1 MLSSRGCWTISLKFP
16 LKCDWVISFTAKDL
30 SSEVGLQ
37 ENILRLRELVNIIS
51 RQQVVAP
58 EQTLRALI
66 S

>member
-1 MLSSRGCWTISLKFP
+1 MISLKFP

-51 RQQVVAP
+51 RQ
-58 EQTLRALI
+58 
-66 S
+66 